1 MLDAV
6 TRGLL
11 DKTIDEAKGA
21 VPVALMTVTETTKE
35 MHIQNVEDYVLG
47 AANGFIIGKFFGVFS
62 MLYQR
67 YPDEQEMK
75 EMREVINN
83 RSAELREASIQSWMS
98 KR

>member
-21 VPVALMTVTETTKE
+21 IPVALMTVTETAKD
-35 MHIQNVEDYVLG
+35 MHIQKVEDYVLG
-47 AANGFIIGKFFGVFS
+47 AANGFIIGKFFSIFS

-75 EMREVINN
+75 EMREVINK

>member
-1 MLDAV
+1 MLDAT
-6 TRGLL
+6 TRRLL

-21 VPVALMTVTETTKE
+21 IPVALMRVTETTKE
-35 MHIQNVEDYVLG
+35 MHIQKVEDYVLG

-67 YPDEQEMK
+67 YPDGQEMK
-75 EMREVINN
+75 EMREVINK

>member
-35 MHIQNVEDYVLG
+35 MHI
-47 AANGFIIGKFFGVFS
+47 
-62 MLYQR
+62 
-67 YPDEQEMK
+67 
-75 EMREVINN
+75 
-83 RSAELREASIQSWMS
+83 
-98 KR
+98 

>member
-1 MLDAV
+1 MLDAT

-35 MHIQNVEDYVLG
+35 MHIQKVEDYVLG
-47 AANGFIIGKFFGVFS
+47 AANGFIIGKFFSIFS

>member
-1 MLDAV
+1 MLDAT

-21 VPVALMTVTETTKE
+21 IPVALMRVTETTKE
-35 MHIQNVEDYVLG
+35 MHIQKVEDYVLG
-47 AANGFIIGKFFGVFS
+47 AANGFIIGKFFSIFS

-75 EMREVINN
+75 KCVK
-83 RSAELREASIQSWMS
+83 L
-98 KR
+98 

>member
-1 MLDAV
+1 MLDMT

-11 DKTIDEAKGA
+11 DKTIEEAKGA
-21 VPVALMTVTETTKE
+21 IPVALMTVTETTKE
-35 MHIQNVEDYVLG
+35 MHTQKVEDYVLE
-47 AANGFIIGKFFGVFS
+47 AANGFIIGKFFGIFS

-67 YPDEQEMK
+67 YPDEQEIK
-75 EMREVINN
+75 EMREVINK

>member
-11 DKTIDEAKGA
+11 DNTIDEAKGA

-47 AANGFIIGKFFGVFS
+47 AANGFIIGKFFGVFC

-75 EMREVINN
+75 EMREVINK

>member
-47 AANGFIIGKFFGVFS
+47 AANGFIIGKFFGVFC

-67 YPDEQEMK
+67 YPDQQEMK
-75 EMREVINN
+75 EMREVINK